1 MTPGTTVTVHPVS
14 PPARSTHVRTMLSC
28 CCDALVTLACGIL
41 GAAQGARDRAL
52 QATAL
57 LPAAPHALH
66 RTRNHTGSRNRQNK
80 DRSETGSFLF
90 LTFPLLDAHL
100 MNRRLLRRR
109 TGIIVLVAAFASF
122 VLSVTLWF
130 TGSHDQGLF
139 VGLWVP
145 SILSLGSVALQLAGD
160 LGE

>member
-1 MTPGTTVTVHPVS
+1 
-14 PPARSTHVRTMLSC
+14 
-28 CCDALVTLACGIL
+28 
-41 GAAQGARDRAL
+41 
-52 QATAL
+52 
-57 LPAAPHALH
+57 
-66 RTRNHTGSRNRQNK
+66 
-80 DRSETGSFLF
+80 
-90 LTFPLLDAHL
+90 